1 MDEEGDFDRPFYRRK
16 ILLYLID
23 LSIEFCMLIIVKLD
37 VLYNINLWIN
47 EGQNK
52 DILNVP

>member
-16 ILLYLID
+16 ILLYLLD

-37 VLYNINLWIN
+37 VLYNINL
-47 EGQNK
+47 
-52 DILNVP
+52 